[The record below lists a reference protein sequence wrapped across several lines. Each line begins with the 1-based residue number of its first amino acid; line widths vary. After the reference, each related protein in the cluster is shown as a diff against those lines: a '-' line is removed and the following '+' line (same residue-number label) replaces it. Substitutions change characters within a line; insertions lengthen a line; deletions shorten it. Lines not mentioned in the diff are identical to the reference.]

1 MHAHHYEYI
10 FISFI
15 LFQID
20 ENRSIVDKR
29 TPLHVAAEQNNI
41 EAIKLIIQDMYMT
54 DNKRHKTG
62 DVPFL
67 LSSIDTGRYCINGG
81 GGGGGGNKYKKYPLA
96 FSPTFVG
103 GQ

>member
-62 DVPFL
+62 DVPVL

-81 GGGGGGNKYKKYPLA
+81 GGGGVHIYTVLPRFIANFCWVA
-96 FSPTFVG
+96 I
-103 GQ
+103 